1 MPKMKQFHMVG
12 LAPVCWAPWK
22 DRNTVCFNGKR
33 INSPAEIICLV
44 SSFISYRAGLQ
55 KAEDKT
61 TLEMGVGALKDAA
74 LISHLSVLGSV
85 PPTLERFCFSKPLLR

>member
-1 MPKMKQFHMVG
+1 LVWPQFAGPLGKIGILFVS
-12 LAPVCWAPWK
+12 
-22 DRNTVCFNGKR
+22 TEKR

-74 LISHLSVLGSV
+74 LIFHLSVLGSV